1 MIYDLDHGFDWDWGV
16 KGFGKHENM
25 FDWVKQGGRSE
36 GSCYTS
42 SKDKFTGDKAHC
54 FHVLY
59 TRLIENANFKR
70 LFLNHAAVM
79 LESYLNAENVEAKR
93 AFLAGML
100 DQADVDRD
108 MDVEAYKDRRG
119 SYKGGHFDYKGDD
132 LTTWAKSRDS
142 EFQSEIQEEFG
153 VSGLVSVTIAANG
166 NGSILMEG
174 MTLPGSTATMTN
186 YKGKFFGGNLIELT
200 AVPADGF
207 AFSGWSDNC
216 VPFPEM
222 PTKCLAVV
230 ADGLTVTATF
240 K

>member
-1 MIYDLDHGFDWDWGV
+1 M
-16 KGFGKHENM
+16 
-25 FDWVKQGGRSE
+25 
-36 GSCYTS
+36 
-42 SKDKFTGDKAHC
+42 
-54 FHVLY
+54 LY
-59 TRLIENANFKR
+59 AKLIENANFKR

-79 LESYLNAENVEAKR
+79 LEYYLNAKNVEKKR

-100 DQADVDRD
+100 NADDVARD
-108 MDVEAYKDRRG
+108 MNVEAYKGRRENYPH
-119 SYKGGHFDYKGDD
+119 SFDPYGER
-132 LTTWAKSRDS
+132 LTTWAESRDS

-207 AFSGWSDNC
+207 AFAGWSDNC